1 MKSISKKITQ
11 AWTTYRYQSIV
22 RQSSFQHALEDLP
35 PTLYEHWRTVAPQEF
50 HGIPTD
56 AIFFIRAAEGL
67 MRFFDCVRYSP
78 YPCALPSKAADSV
91 WHAWISLAATNSPSS
106 NIDNFCRR
114 HFKREIPHLEAS
126 AMPVTMN
133 HGLAAT
139 LVTARRRGGRDPAAP
154 SLPALFAL
162 DRSLKM
168 PNGYAYQ
175 MRQQGIYLNAMN
187 ARGRAMGTTQFMS
200 SLDPSALLA
209 LGFITQSSY
218 DAYEAER
225 LRTQQAAG
233 SGGSCGSSSSCGSN
247 SCDGG
252 SSCGSSCGGG
262 CGGGCG
268 S

>member
-1 MKSISKKITQ
+1 MKSISKKIKL
-11 AWTTYRYQSIV
+11 AWTTYRYQSII
-22 RQSSFQHALEDLP
+22 RKSSFQHALEDLP
-35 PTLYEHWRTVAPQEF
+35 PTLYDHWRAVAPQEF
-50 HGIPTD
+50 DGIPTD

-67 MRFFDCVRYSP
+67 MRFFDCVRYSTH
-78 YPCALPSKAADSV
+78 PCALPSKAADSV
-91 WHAWISLAATNSPSS
+91 WHAWIDLPATGTPSS
-106 NIDNFCRR
+106 SIDDFCRR

-126 AMPVTMN
+126 DMPVAMN

-139 LVTARRRGGRDPAAP
+139 LVIARRRGGRDPAAP

-168 PNGYAYQ
+168 PNGYAYR
-175 MRQQGIYLNAMN
+175 MSQQGIYLNAMN
-187 ARGRAMGTTQFMS
+187 ARGKEMGTTKYMN

-209 LGFITQSSY
+209 LGFITQASF
-218 DAYEAER
+218 DAYETER
-225 LRTQQAAG
+225 LRTQQAAS
-233 SGGSCGSSSSCGSN
+233 SGGNCGSSSSCGSS

-262 CGGGCG
+262 CGGCG